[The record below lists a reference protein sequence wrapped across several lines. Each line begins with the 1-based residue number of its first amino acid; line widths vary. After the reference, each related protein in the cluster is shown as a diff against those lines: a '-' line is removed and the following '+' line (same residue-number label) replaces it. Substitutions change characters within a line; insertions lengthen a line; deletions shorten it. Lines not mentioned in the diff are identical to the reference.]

1 MINLDEQK
9 EGKKYEI
16 ISSLNEFDNFLK
28 NTFKIIDPNNEL
40 EGFNSLLQNIRGSI
54 MGRKLRIA
62 FIGNINVGKST
73 VLNCIIGEDILP
85 INDDECTYRG
95 IIIRHE
101 EKGTFKLFKTKLIK
115 KGIGSNVYNYF
126 EDDKKPYREGISE
139 IKIYL
144 NAKNNDKNIE
154 DKVAYLELLEN

>member
-1 MINLDEQK
+1 ME
-9 EGKKYEI
+9 
-16 ISSLNEFDNFLK
+16 
-28 NTFKIIDPNNEL
+28 
-40 EGFNSLLQNIRGSI
+40 
-54 MGRKLRIA
+54 RKLRIA

-139 IKIYL
+139 IKSYL

-154 DKVAYLELLEN
+154 DKDAYLELLEN